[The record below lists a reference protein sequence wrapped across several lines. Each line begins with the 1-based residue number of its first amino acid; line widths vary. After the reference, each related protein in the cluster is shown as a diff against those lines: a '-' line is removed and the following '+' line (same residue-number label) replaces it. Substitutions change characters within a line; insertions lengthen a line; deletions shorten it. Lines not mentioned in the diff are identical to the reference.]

1 MISPPP
7 PRFSRLKEEMGE
19 KRETEGIGGQGFGK
33 VLQLIYPNVETV
45 CKNGVS

>member
-1 MISPPP
+1 MISPP

-19 KRETEGIGGQGFGK
+19 KRETEEGIGVQGFGK
-33 VLQLIYPNVETV
+33 VLPFIYPNVEKV